1 VVLLNQSGD
10 HQENDLA
17 KFGYIPDMKV
27 VFKNSNKQN
36 FSMFLATC

>member
-1 VVLLNQSGD
+1 MLLNQNGD

-27 VFKNSNKQN
+27 VFFFN
-36 FSMFLATC
+36 F